1 MGMSRTVWSLIFRLH
16 IPLKQGNIV
25 DSGAV
30 FSDALA
36 AAVPGDRL
44 EYFPFATTSYLLT
57 MSALALFIMVCLQA
71 VNSSHP
77 ERNDAR

>member
-1 MGMSRTVWSLIFRLH
+1 MIYESLGGYESDCVVFDFRLH

-44 EYFPFATTSYLLT
+44 EYLPFATTSYILT
-57 MSALALFIMVCLQA
+57 VRALALFIMVCL
-71 VNSSHP
+71 
-77 ERNDAR
+77 